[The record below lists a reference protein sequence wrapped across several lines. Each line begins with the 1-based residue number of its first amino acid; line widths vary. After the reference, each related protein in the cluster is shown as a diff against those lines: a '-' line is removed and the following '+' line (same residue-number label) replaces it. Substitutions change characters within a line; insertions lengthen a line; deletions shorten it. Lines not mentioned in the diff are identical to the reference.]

1 MKYAHEMRAFLISCA
16 CAGEMGFVG
25 MNPIIPWSLAHDGG
39 WPPTRRWDRAM
50 ADSDMRGIIVVLQKV
65 IYRLAGG
72 EDSSIFRG
80 ISGFLGR
87 RKRLL

>member
-65 IYRLAGG
+65 IYRLAGVKIHP
-72 EDSSIFRG
+72 SSG
-80 ISGFLGR
+80 VYLGF
-87 RKRLL
+87 

>member
-39 WPPTRRWDRAM
+39 GPPTRRWDRAM
-50 ADSDMRGIIVVLQKV
+50 ADSDMRGVMVVASVRAFKLALCRHYH
-65 IYRLAGG
+65 IRLVY
-72 EDSSIFRG
+72 
-80 ISGFLGR
+80 
-87 RKRLL
+87 